1 MTVGLEKMT
10 TQIAS
15 NLLGKPEYRQI
26 ISIAGMPG
34 PGKTTLAKKIHKDS
48 NVRHHFEK
56 LSWRVVPQ
64 TYNKR
69 KLLIDILS
77 SLSDLDR
84 DYISEIEDE
93 GKLFPEDR
101 NGSRILFTSRLKN
114 VAPEISH
121 VIIEPPLL
129 STDGS
134 WDLLKKNV
142 FKKERCPRELQDIG
156 MQIAKNCHGL
166 PLSVVTIAG
175 VLSNMEKQASS
186 WQREDEEIPVPRLLL
201 LWIAEGFV
209 EKKEQ
214 KSLEDVAEEYL
225 TDLINRSPLQV
236 GKRKVDN
243 GVKALKC
250 TSPDNR
256 CPDLNFLLQLES
268 LYMICRGIFKG
279 DYSVVNFPR
288 NIRKLT
294 LSKFGLPWEKMSLIG
309 TLPNLKILKL
319 EEEAFEREIWDTK
332 DDEFQKLKFHKLY
345 CLDLKQWNSTDD
357 HFPVLE
363 RLVFRTCK
371 NLEII
376 PLEFSHIQ
384 TLQTIELYYCGKNVE
399 SLALEIREEPQDY
412 GNEEFEVTIFDRDS
426 LTSQTQC
433 EVMTSLLQVKLN
445 NDSVAT
451 VLNGREHKNFLSGC
465 SISDCER
472 RKIQNGAYDTQSF
485 KLPNSS
491 LLKFQP
497 LARLSDLPPTAQSA
511 VSYNLLILC

>member
-93 GKLFPEDR
+93 GKLAECLYKSLKGRRYLIVMDDLWDTKAWDDLKRLFPEDR
-101 NGSRILFTSRLKN
+101 NGSRISFTSRLKN
-114 VAPEISH
+114 VASEISH

-166 PLSVVTIAG
+166 PLSVVMIAG

-186 WQREDEEIPVPRLLL
+186 WQRVAKELSSFISQKADDYIPSLKLSFWHLLNHLKSCFVYLSVFQEDEEIPVPRLLL
-201 LWIAEGFV
+201 LWITEGFI
-209 EKKEQ
+209 EKKRAKEPRRC
-214 KSLEDVAEEYL
+214 S
-225 TDLINRSPLQV
+225 R
-236 GKRKVDN
+236 
-243 GVKALKC
+243 GV
-250 TSPDNR
+250 PHR
-256 CPDLNFLLQLES
+256 
-268 LYMICRGIFKG
+268 
-279 DYSVVNFPR
+279 
-288 NIRKLT
+288 
-294 LSKFGLPWEKMSLIG
+294 
-309 TLPNLKILKL
+309 PN
-319 EEEAFEREIWDTK
+319 
-332 DDEFQKLKFHKLY
+332 
-345 CLDLKQWNSTDD
+345 
-357 HFPVLE
+357 
-363 RLVFRTCK
+363 
-371 NLEII
+371 
-376 PLEFSHIQ
+376 
-384 TLQTIELYYCGKNVE
+384 
-399 SLALEIREEPQDY
+399 
-412 GNEEFEVTIFDRDS
+412 
-426 LTSQTQC
+426 
-433 EVMTSLLQVKLN
+433 
-445 NDSVAT
+445 
-451 VLNGREHKNFLSGC
+451 
-465 SISDCER
+465 
-472 RKIQNGAYDTQSF
+472 
-485 KLPNSS
+485 
-491 LLKFQP
+491 
-497 LARLSDLPPTAQSA
+497 
-511 VSYNLLILC
+511 